1 MKRIFVPTQTG
12 SDWQH
17 LLAQPILHWK
27 KGKSAMTTAAS
38 WENAGDAL
46 PPEISKLLISSADP
60 DLVGLT
66 LLAALPEWETPLE
79 GGQTTSH
86 TDILALVQNER
97 GLCVV
102 AVEAKVDEDFGPLVK
117 AKRAEQSDGQHSRLN
132 FLQSV
137 LGLKQLDD
145 GIRYQLLHRT
155 AAALLTAREFH
166 AHVAVMMVQ
175 SFGKKESVRAD
186 FDAFVHALGAQSLP
200 GGMMVVPSFQGPRLF
215 LGWCD
220 GDPRF
225 LEMDLPGVI
234 RSAA

>member
-117 AKRAEQSDGQHSRLN
+117 AKRAGQSDGQHSRLN

-137 LGLKQLDD
+137 LGVNAPPPKGGGFELRLKAGLVRLWRTQVTLKSSS
-145 GIRYQLLHRT
+145 GSGGVWFLIYSAHTSSVTLPLLVT
-155 AAALLTAREFH
+155 
-166 AHVAVMMVQ
+166 Q
-175 SFGKKESVRAD
+175 
-186 FDAFVHALGAQSLP
+186 
-200 GGMMVVPSFQGPRLF
+200 
-215 LGWCD
+215 
-220 GDPRF
+220 
-225 LEMDLPGVI
+225 
-234 RSAA
+234 